1 MAKKKLT
8 IDDIFNDDD
17 FGLLDS
23 KVKTSIVKTDE
34 ERLIDSFEEINVSI
48 DKNDREPN
56 KSSMSEYGLMAKLKN
71 FRDNEGQKKILKP
84 FDRHNLLGHVEMGK
98 QSIDDIL
105 NDDDLGLLEPDN
117 DLDIFK
123 FKHTPRQEDRAEAD
137 FVAQR
142 KPMKEKDF
150 AQYEKMFL
158 QVHKEIKE
166 GKRKI
171 RPFTNIEKN
180 LHVGDF
186 YLMNGIMLYLESA
199 NLKKEEWV
207 QKSGNRVRIEGRTRT
222 VFENGTFSNM
232 LYRSLGKQIQKD
244 GKLITN
250 TYDKIEQD
258 LFVNFRHVEDEDV
271 QSGWIYVLKTKS
283 TKKELAGIKDLYKIG
298 FARGSVDDRIKN
310 SKNEATY
317 LFADVKKIVT
327 YKVYNR
333 NADKLENLLH
343 RFFAKACLDIDLF
356 SEQGQ
361 RLNPREWFV
370 VPFEVIEEAIQLI
383 LHENIMHYEYDI
395 HTNKIER
402 KNNNHNKNLLQ

>member
-8 IDDIFNDDD
+8 IDDIINDDD

-23 KVKTSIVKTDE
+23 KVKTSTVKTDE
-34 ERLIDSFEEINVSI
+34 ERLIDSFEEINVFI

-71 FRDNEGQKKILKP
+71 FRDNEDQKKILKP
-84 FDRHNLLGHVEMGK
+84 FDRHNLLGHVEMEK
-98 QSIDDIL
+98 QSIDDIFS
-105 NDDDLGLLEPDN
+105 DDDLGLLEPDN

-123 FKHTPRQEDRAEAD
+123 FKHTPRPEDRAEAD
-137 FVAQR
+137 YVAQR

-150 AQYEKMFL
+150 EKYENMFL
-158 QVHKEIKE
+158 KVHKEIKE

-171 RPFTNIEKN
+171 KPFTNIEKN

-199 NLKKEEWV
+199 NLKKDEV
-207 QKSGNRVRIEGRTRT
+207 DLGSGNRVRIEGRTRT
-222 VFENGTFSNM
+222 VFENGTYSNM

-258 LFVNFRHVEDEDV
+258 LFINSGLVQEEDV

-298 FARGSVDDRIKN
+298 FASGSVDDRIKN
-310 SKNEATY
+310 AKNESTY
-317 LFADVKKIVT
+317 LFADVKKIAT

-333 NADKLENLLH
+333 NADKLEGLLH
-343 RFFAKACLDIDLF
+343 RFFANACLDIDLF
-356 SEQGQ
+356 NEKGQ

-370 VPFEVIEEAIQLI
+370 VPFEVIEETIQLI
-383 LHENIMHYEYDI
+383 LNENIVNYEYDTETKRI
-395 HTNKIER
+395 KL
-402 KNNNHNKNLLQ
+402 K

>member
-8 IDDIFNDDD
+8 IDDIFKDDD

-23 KVKTSIVKTDE
+23 KVKTSTVKTDE
-34 ERLIDSFEEINVSI
+34 ERLIDSFEEINIFI
-48 DKNDREPN
+48 DKNGREPN

-71 FRDNEGQKKILKP
+71 FRANGEQKKILKP
-84 FDRHNLLGHVEMGK
+84 YDRHNLLGNVVIEK

-105 NDDDLGLLEPDN
+105 HEDDDLGLLDTN
-117 DLDIFK
+117 YDLDIFK
-123 FKHTPRQEDRAEAD
+123 FKHIPEPEDRAETD

-150 AQYEKMFL
+150 EKYEELFL
-158 QVHKEIKE
+158 QVHREIKE

-171 RPFTNIEKN
+171 ERFTNIEKN

-199 NLKKEEWV
+199 NLKKEEWE
-207 QKSGNRVRIEGRTRT
+207 QTSGNRIRVEGRTRT
-222 VFENGTFSNM
+222 VFENGTYSNM

-250 TYDKIEQD
+250 TSNSIEQD
-258 LFVNFRHVEDEDV
+258 LFINSGLVEKDDV

-283 TKKELAGIKDLYKIG
+283 TKKELASIKDLYKIG
-298 FARGSVDDRIKN
+298 FASNSVNDRIKN
-310 SKNEATY
+310 AKNEATY
-317 LFADVKKIVT
+317 LFADVKKVAT

-343 RFFAKACLDIDLF
+343 RFFANACLDIDLF
-356 SEQGQ
+356 NDKGQ

-370 VPFEVIEEAIQLI
+370 VPLKVIEETIQLI
-383 LHENIMHYEYDI
+383 INENILNYEYD
-395 HTNKIER
+395 TVNKR
-402 KNNNHNKNLLQ
+402 VKLKSNK

>member
-23 KVKTSIVKTDE
+23 KVKVSIVKTDE
-34 ERLIDSFEEINVSI
+34 DRLIDSFEEINVFI

-71 FRDNEGQKKILKP
+71 FRENEGQKKILKP
-84 FDRHNLLGHVEMGK
+84 FDRHNLLGHVEMDK

-105 NDDDLGLLEPDN
+105 NDDDLDLLAPDN

-123 FKHTPRQEDRAEAD
+123 FKHTPRPEDRAEAD

-150 AQYEKMFL
+150 EKYEKMFL
-158 QVHKEIKE
+158 KVHKEIKE

-171 RPFTNIEKN
+171 KPFTNIEKN

-186 YLMNGIMLYLESA
+186 YLMNGIMLHLESA
-199 NLKKEEWV
+199 NLKKEEWE
-207 QKSGNRVRIEGRTRT
+207 QKSGNRVRVEGRTRT
-222 VFENGTFSNM
+222 VFENGTYSNM

-250 TYDKIEQD
+250 THDKIEQD
-258 LFVNFRHVEDEDV
+258 LFVNSGLVKEEDV
-271 QSGWIYVLKTKS
+271 QSGWIYILKTKS
-283 TKKELAGIKDLYKIG
+283 TKKELADIKDLYKIG
-298 FARGSVDDRIKN
+298 YASGSVDDRIKN
-310 SKNEATY
+310 AKNEATY
-317 LFADVKKIVT
+317 LFANVKKIAT

-333 NADKLENLLH
+333 NADKLEALLH
-343 RFFAKACLDIDLF
+343 RFFGNACLDIDLF
-356 SEQGQ
+356 NEKGQ

-370 VPFEVIEEAIQLI
+370 VPFEVIEETIQLI
-383 LHENIMHYEYDI
+383 LNENIVNYEYDTELKEI
-395 HTNKIER
+395 KL
-402 KNNNHNKNLLQ
+402 K

>member
-1 MAKKKLT
+1 MAKRKLT

-23 KVKTSIVKTDE
+23 KVKASTVKTDE
-34 ERLIDSFEEINVSI
+34 ERLIDSFEEINVFI

-71 FRDNEGQKKILKP
+71 FRGNEDQKKILKP
-84 FDRHNLLGHVEMGK
+84 FDRHNLLGHVEMEK

-105 NDDDLGLLEPDN
+105 NDDDLGLLETDK

-123 FKHTPRQEDRAEAD
+123 FKHTPKPEDRAETD

-142 KPMKEKDF
+142 KPIKEKDF
-150 AQYEKMFL
+150 EKYEKMFL

-171 RPFTNIEKN
+171 KPFTNIEKN

-199 NLKKEEWV
+199 NLKKEEWE
-207 QKSGNRVRIEGRTRT
+207 QKSGNRVRVEGRTRT
-222 VFENGTFSNM
+222 IFENGTYSNM

-250 TYDKIEQD
+250 TYEKIEHD
-258 LFVNFRHVEDEDV
+258 LFVNSGLVKEEDV
-271 QSGWIYVLKTKS
+271 KSGWIYVLKTKS

-298 FARGSVDDRIKN
+298 FSSDSVDDRIKN
-310 SKNEATY
+310 AKNEATY
-317 LFADVKKIVT
+317 LFADVKKIAT

-356 SEQGQ
+356 NEKGQ

-370 VPFEVIEEAIQLI
+370 VPFEVIEETIQLI
-383 LHENIMHYEYDI
+383 LNENIVNYEYD
-395 HTNKIER
+395 TETKKI
-402 KNNNHNKNLLQ
+402 KLK

>member
-23 KVKTSIVKTDE
+23 KVKASTVKTDE
-34 ERLIDSFEEINVSI
+34 ERLIDSFEEINVFI

-71 FRDNEGQKKILKP
+71 FREYEDQKKILKP
-84 FDRHNLLGHVEMGK
+84 FDRHNLLGHVEMEK
-98 QSIDDIL
+98 QSIDDIF
-105 NDDDLGLLEPDN
+105 NDDDLGLLESDN

-123 FKHTPRQEDRAEAD
+123 FKHTPRLEDRAEAD

-150 AQYEKMFL
+150 EKYEKMFL

-171 RPFTNIEKN
+171 KPFKDIDNH
-180 LHVGDF
+180 LQVGN
-186 YLMNGIMLYLESA
+186 YYIVTGVMCYLENVNFKRS
-199 NLKKEEWV
+199 NVKL
-207 QKSGNRVRIEGRTRT
+207 SIETARRKDGRTRT
-222 VFENGTFSNM
+222 IFENGTYSNM
-232 LYRSLGKQIQKD
+232 LYRSLGKQIQND

-250 TYDKIEQD
+250 TYNKIEQD
-258 LFVNFRHVEDEDV
+258 LFINSGLVKEEDV
-271 QSGWIYVLKTKS
+271 QSGWIYVLRTKS
-283 TKKELAGIKDLYKIG
+283 SKKELAGIKDLYKIG
-298 FARGSVDDRIKN
+298 FASGSVDDRIKN
-310 SKNEATY
+310 AKNEATY
-317 LFADVKKIVT
+317 LFADVNKIAT
-327 YKVYNR
+327 YQVYNR

-343 RFFAKACLDIDLF
+343 RFFAKACLDIDLYN
-356 SEQGQ
+356 EQGQ

-370 VPFEVIEEAIQLI
+370 VPFEVIEETIRLI
-383 LHENIMHYEYDI
+383 LNENIVNYEYDTETKRI
-395 HTNKIER
+395 KL
-402 KNNNHNKNLLQ
+402 K

>member
-23 KVKTSIVKTDE
+23 KVKTSTVKTDE
-34 ERLIDSFEEINVSI
+34 ERLIDSFEEINVFI

-71 FRDNEGQKKILKP
+71 FRDNEDQKKILKP
-84 FDRHNLLGHVEMGK
+84 FDRHNLLGHVEMEK
-98 QSIDDIL
+98 QSIDDIF
-105 NDDDLGLLEPDN
+105 NDDDLGLLDPDK

-123 FKHTPRQEDRAEAD
+123 FKHTPRPEDRAEAD

-150 AQYEKMFL
+150 EKYEKMFL

-171 RPFTNIEKN
+171 KPFTNIEKN

-199 NLKKEEWV
+199 NLKKDEV
-207 QKSGNRVRIEGRTRT
+207 DLSSGNRVRVEGRTRT
-222 VFENGTFSNM
+222 VFENGTYSNM

-258 LFVNFRHVEDEDV
+258 LFINSGLVKEEDI

-283 TKKELAGIKDLYKIG
+283 TKKELSGIKDLYKIG
-298 FARGSVDDRIKN
+298 FASGSVDDRIKN
-310 SKNEATY
+310 AKNEATY
-317 LFADVKKIVT
+317 LFADVKKIAT

-343 RFFAKACLDIDLF
+343 RFFAKACLDIDLYN
-356 SEQGQ
+356 EQGQ

-370 VPFEVIEEAIQLI
+370 VPFEVIEETIQLI
-383 LHENIMHYEYDI
+383 LNENIVNYEYDTETKRI
-395 HTNKIER
+395 KL
-402 KNNNHNKNLLQ
+402 K

>member
-8 IDDIFNDDD
+8 IDDIFEDDD

-23 KVKTSIVKTDE
+23 KVKTSTVKTDE
-34 ERLIDSFEEINVSI
+34 ERLIDSFEEINVFV
-48 DKNDREPN
+48 DKNEREPS
-56 KSSMSEYGLMAKLKN
+56 KSSMSEYGLLAKLKN
-71 FRDNEGQKKILKP
+71 FRENEEQKKILKP
-84 FDRHNLLGHVEMGK
+84 YDRHELLGYVEMEK

-105 NDDDLGLLEPDN
+105 NEEDDLGLLDADN
-117 DLDIFK
+117 NLDIFK
-123 FKHTPRQEDRAEAD
+123 FKHTPRPEDRTDAD

-150 AQYEKMFL
+150 EKYEKMFL

-171 RPFTNIEKN
+171 KPFKNTEKN

-199 NLKKEEWV
+199 NLKKDEV
-207 QKSGNRVRIEGRTRT
+207 DLGSGNRVRTEGRTRT

-232 LYRSLGKQIQKD
+232 LFRSLGKQIQKD

-258 LFVNFRHVEDEDV
+258 LFINSGLVEEEDV

-283 TKKELAGIKDLYKIG
+283 TKKELTDIADLYKIG
-298 FARGSVDDRIKN
+298 FASNSVDDRIKN
-310 SKNEATY
+310 AKNEATY
-317 LFADVKKIVT
+317 LFADVKKIAT

-333 NADKLENLLH
+333 NADKLESLLH
-343 RFFAKACLDIDLF
+343 RFFANACLDIDLF
-356 SEQGQ
+356 NENGQ

-370 VPFEVIEEAIQLI
+370 VPFEVIEETIQLI
-383 LHENIMHYEYDI
+383 LNGNIVNYEYDTETKRI
-395 HTNKIER
+395 KLKE
-402 KNNNHNKNLLQ
+402 